1 MQCALSGV
9 RTRGLHTTLTQIISV
24 TGTHLLLRLNATVD
38 ANGVGTVVD
47 ETGATVP
54 YSVRDELDS
63 DLFRDVVELDTHF
76 LLDGLEHIAQLYKAE
91 GQRTLTGFNSF
102 ALGFSIV
109 TVVALVALFVL
120 VKLPHISVMD
130 TDMKRLRGVLLL
142 LPIQVVRAV
151 PSIRVLNRTI
161 AQQHHKTVG
170 KLDDTT
176 IHRHDSVLA
185 SEETEAGSDGESRP
199 NEDVC
204 LGAEGSAAVESS
216 ADDDTSEAQ
225 SEPPQASPPI
235 QLSRLSAST
244 KQRKSRGTEKR
255 IRHCKAT
262 AATVNATLAWQET
275 RRLARRLR
283 MLVAQSCAPSLR
295 FFKPC
300 IDSCIIDQH
309 DVVFQDGV
317 PA

>member
-1 MQCALSGV
+1 MLHAEHHRLLARQFVFLARRSIAETTDYTKMQAYAAEAFAAAREAERQHRILLFDEGLGSTSNDDALTPEDLEIVELMLHDACAHLSVLGSPREEIAACSAALSGV
-9 RTRGLHTTLTQIISV
+9 MTRGLHTTLTQIISV

-76 LLDGLEHIAQLYKAE
+76 LLDGLEHIVQLYKAE
-91 GQRTLTGFNSF
+91 GQRTLTSFNSF

-161 AQQHHKTVG
+161 ARQHHKPVG

-176 IHRHDSVLA
+176 KIGRA
-185 SEETEAGSDGESRP
+185 SCRER
-199 NEDVC
+199 V
-204 LGAEGSAAVESS
+204 
-216 ADDDTSEAQ
+216 
-225 SEPPQASPPI
+225 
-235 QLSRLSAST
+235 
-244 KQRKSRGTEKR
+244 
-255 IRHCKAT
+255 
-262 AATVNATLAWQET
+262 
-275 RRLARRLR
+275 
-283 MLVAQSCAPSLR
+283 
-295 FFKPC
+295 
-300 IDSCIIDQH
+300 
-309 DVVFQDGV
+309 
-317 PA
+317 